1 MLASVIGTCYLAA
14 LAMMDALRREV
25 AVWILWVGSAAALIS
40 ATILLAGGKASWPEL
55 IFGAVP
61 GLLML
66 AVAGFTK
73 EAGPGDG
80 IVLLQMNVFLL
91 LNRVIFAFGM
101 SLVIMGAFSAVLL
114 LLRKGKKDT
123 RLPYLP
129 FLWLGSLGAICL
141 CG

>member
-80 IVLLQMNVFLL
+80 IVLNGG
-91 LNRVIFAFGM
+91 IFCRTIVA
-101 SLVIMGAFSAVLL
+101 A
-114 LLRKGKKDT
+114 KGKKGYQASLSPVFMVGKSWGHLFM
-123 RLPYLP
+123 RLK
-129 FLWLGSLGAICL
+129 GREK
-141 CG
+141 